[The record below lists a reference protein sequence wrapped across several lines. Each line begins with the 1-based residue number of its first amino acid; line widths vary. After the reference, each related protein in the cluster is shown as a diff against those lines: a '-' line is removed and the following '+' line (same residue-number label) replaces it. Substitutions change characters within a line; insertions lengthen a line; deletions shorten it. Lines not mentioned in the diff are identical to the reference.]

1 MKTIV
6 AHGKYT
12 VSFNTEIG
20 DYEVGDSWMNTV
32 DYAGDDMFELAA
44 EVIADDA
51 HFPMVFERVDGEC
64 GVVGTFRG
72 ATANWDDF
80 IVAVMVDGEF

>member
-12 VSFNTEIG
+12 VSFNTEVG
-20 DYEVGDSWMNTV
+20 DYEVGESSMNTV
-32 DYAGDDMFELAA
+32 DFAGDDMFELAA

-51 HFPMVFERVDGEC
+51 QFPMVFERVDGEY

-72 ATANWDDF
+72 VEDDF
-80 IVAVMVDGEF
+80 IVAVMVDGEL